1 MWMKENAVYE
11 SSMAL
16 RIDSWETLAVTNQKR
31 GKDFTHRHTHT
42 HTHTLHVQRLVG
54 KERDRRK
61 TN

>member
-1 MWMKENAVYE
+1 MRNV
-11 SSMAL
+11 SSDKSEKGE
-16 RIDSWETLAVTNQKR
+16 RFHTQT
-31 GKDFTHRHTHT
+31 HTHT